1 MFEVK
6 NKYTDMSPAYSYV
19 FNLILVL
26 FLVFCNAFFVISE
39 FAIVK
44 IRRTKLEELAHAGN
58 KRAKIALSI
67 SEQLNTYLSA
77 TQLGITLASLG
88 LGWLGEPAVSRLL
101 ENIFRGW
108 LAENPVL
115 LHSISFGIAF
125 TFITLLHV
133 VLGELVPKS
142 MAIQNTERYVLL
154 IAVPLYTFNKICT
167 PIIWCFDHVSIWIL
181 KLMHIQKV
189 DENEDAHSEE
199 EIKLIIDASQKG
211 GVIDDTESEIIQ
223 NAICFS
229 EIFAHEIMIPRQDM
243 VCIYKNSSYSEVM
256 ELVKANKH
264 TRFPLCDGDKD
275 QILGMIHIRDILEM
289 RDSSHKDFLKRIVRK
304 ILFVPENK
312 SISEILHEM
321 MKKRIHLA
329 IVVDEYGGTAGLLSM
344 EDILEELVGDI
355 RDEHDEA
362 TEEPVKKINEKVCEF
377 DGVYLVEDACEV
389 LDIPY
394 TEHEES
400 TMGGYVFNLLG
411 REPKVSDKAED
422 EYCVYEVTEI
432 DNMRITKVKV
442 TLKERAEEA
451 NEETL

>member
-1 MFEVK
+1 
-6 NKYTDMSPAYSYV
+6 MSPVYSYV
-19 FNLILVL
+19 INLLLVL

-39 FAIVK
+39 FSIVK
-44 IRRTKLEELAHAGN
+44 IRRTKLEELAHSGN
-58 KRAKIALSI
+58 KRAKIALHI
-67 SEQLNTYLSA
+67 NEHLNTYLSA
-77 TQLGITLASLG
+77 TQLGVTLASLG
-88 LGWLGEPAVSRLL
+88 LGWLGEPAVARLL
-101 ENIFRGW
+101 EDVFGGFFADNS
-108 LAENPVL
+108 VL
-115 LHSISFGIAF
+115 LHSLSFGIAF

-142 MAIQNTERYVLL
+142 MAIQDTERYAMLVAL
-154 IAVPLYTFNKICT
+154 PLYSFDKICR

-181 KLMHIQKV
+181 KRMGIQQA

-243 VCIYKNSSYSEVM
+243 VCIYQNSSFNEVM
-256 ELVKANKH
+256 ELVKQNKH
-264 TRFPLCDGDKD
+264 TRFPLCAGDKD
-275 QILGMIHIRDILEM
+275 QILGMIHIRDLLECKNTQ
-289 RDSSHKDFLKRIVRK
+289 HKDILNRICRK

-344 EDILEELVGDI
+344 EDILEELVGEI
-355 RDEHDEA
+355 QDEHDGAAIEQ
-362 TEEPVKKINEKVCEF
+362 VKKIDEKVCEF
-377 DGVYLVEDACEV
+377 DGIYLLEDACEI

-394 TEHEES
+394 EEHEES
-400 TMGGYVFNLLG
+400 TIGGYVFNLLG
-411 REPKVSDKAED
+411 REPKVGDKTED
-422 EYCVYEVTEI
+422 DYCIYEVIEV
-432 DNMRITKVKV
+432 DNMRITRIKT
-442 TLKERAEEA
+442 TLKERPVEDEDEE
-451 NEETL
+451 